1 MIDTPLMAASYHVH
15 CSPNGG
21 SARVRRRFETEVPVA
36 VVVSAHGFGH
46 AARSCAVIQALAKIR
61 RDLHFH
67 ILTTVPRWFFTDS
80 LTAPFTMHRLKTDV
94 GLVQRTPLE
103 EDLPATVRRL
113 DGFLTG
119 GSGVLERLT
128 DRISR
133 LRCRLVIS
141 DIAPLGVAAAIKL
154 GIPGVLVEN
163 FTWDWIYN
171 RYEPP
176 NRALNRHGSAL
187 ADFVAGAELHIQTKP
202 TCSRSPGA
210 VEVPPVARAALN
222 HPGLVR
228 RRLGVGEGGPMVLLT
243 MGGIGWDYRALT
255 SLVRHP
261 KAIFVVPG
269 GGTEPAR
276 NGRLIVLPFRSDF
289 YHPDLVRAADVV
301 VGKLGYSTV
310 AETWQAGSA
319 MAYIGRPRFP
329 ESPVLAAFVRR
340 TMDSVEISEE
350 GFNDGSWL
358 AAIDPLLDAP
368 RKVRRKTD
376 GAQRAARAILDRF
389 DALLR

>member
-1 MIDTPLMAASYHVH
+1 M
-15 CSPNGG
+15 
-21 SARVRRRFETEVPVA
+21 A

-46 AARSCAVIQALAKIR
+46 AARSCAVIQALARIR

-67 ILTTVPRWFFTDS
+67 ILTTVPRWFFADS
-80 LTAPFTMHRLKTDV
+80 LIVPFTMHRLKTDV

-113 DGFLTG
+113 DDFLAG
-119 GSGVLERLT
+119 DSGVLERLT
-128 DRISR
+128 DRIFR
-133 LRCRLVIS
+133 LGCRLVIS
-141 DIAPLGVAAAIKL
+141 DIAPLGVAAATKL

-163 FTWDWIYN
+163 FTWDWIY
-171 RYEPP
+171 RGYEPP

-187 ADFVAGAELHIQTKP
+187 ADFVAGAELHIQTEP
-202 TCSRSPGA
+202 MCSRCPGA
-210 VEVPPVARAALN
+210 VEVPPVARAALA

-228 RRLGVGEGGPMVLLT
+228 GRLGVKEGGPMVLLT

-255 SLVRHP
+255 PLVRHP
-261 KAIFVVPG
+261 TATFVVPG
-269 GGTEPAR
+269 GASEPAHD
-276 NGRLIVLPFRSDF
+276 GRLIVLPFRSDF

-340 TMDSVEISEE
+340 TMRSVEISEE

-358 AAIDPLLDAP
+358 AAIEPLLDAP
-368 RKVRRKTD
+368 RKVRRKQG
-376 GAQRAARAILDRF
+376 GAHKAAHTILDRF
-389 DALLR
+389 GHLLH